1 MSSKPEDEEGTPAT
15 RPREEA
21 KEITSDWSVARSSTV
36 VEEALGVLDFTM
48 IALCASGEEGLGF
61 GGS

>member
-1 MSSKPEDEEGTPAT
+1 MSSKPEEEEGAPAT

-21 KEITSDWSVARSSTV
+21 NEITSDWSVARSSMV

-48 IALCASGEEGLGF
+48 IARFARRERRV
-61 GGS
+61 